1 MEVRGTG
8 TEVGAFVGVQRER
21 ADFGAV
27 VAGACVAIGT
37 GALLF
42 ALGAAIGLSAI
53 DPTAAAADWNGRA
66 MMVSGGAWSALAII
80 VGTLAGAYTSVRLA
94 GHYSRADA
102 GAHGLATWGLAFVA
116 SLAFTSAVSAMTV
129 RTAAGIAGSALE
141 AAGGVA
147 GTPVGENLAERIG
160 DATENI
166 SAPGEEAMPNAAAPT
181 PETSA
186 ETATAVARAG
196 AWTSW
201 AFFATAFLSAIAGI
215 FGGIWALPEPL
226 RALARP
232 GIRGPNR
239 PSDG

>member
-27 VAGACVAIGT
+27 TAGACVAIGA

-53 DPTAAAADWNGRA
+53 DPTAADWNGRA
-66 MMVSGGAWSALAII
+66 VMVSGGAWSALAII
-80 VGTLAGAYTSVRLA
+80 LATFAGAYTSVRLA

-116 SLAFTSAVSAMTV
+116 SMAFTSAVSAMTV
-129 RTAAGIAGSALE
+129 RTAAGVAGSALE

-147 GTPVGENLAERIG
+147 GTPLGENLAERIG
-160 DATENI
+160 DATETTPP
-166 SAPGEEAMPNAAAPT
+166 SGEAEVPNLVTPSPEQAADAANAAAN
-181 PETSA
+181 
-186 ETATAVARAG
+186 AG
-196 AWTSW
+196 AWASW
-201 AFFATAFLSAIAGI
+201 AFFATALLSAIAGI
-215 FGGIWALPEPL
+215 AGGIWALPEPL

-239 PSDG
+239 PLDG